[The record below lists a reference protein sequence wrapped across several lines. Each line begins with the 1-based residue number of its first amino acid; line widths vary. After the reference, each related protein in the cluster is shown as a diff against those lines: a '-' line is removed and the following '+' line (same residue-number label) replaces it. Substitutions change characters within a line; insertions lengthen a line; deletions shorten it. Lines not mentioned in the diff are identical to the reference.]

1 MTDTDAITATIDELL
16 KVLSARNI
24 IGDPIEM
31 EDKIIIPITKMGMGF
46 GTGKGWESKGNETIN
61 SKAGGG
67 VGVIPVAIVVV
78 FKGIPGEDAVKI
90 VPLFA
95 SNPGNEPLTGIAA
108 AAQTILEKIGASQD
122 KKEKK
127 EKKEKRSSK
136 EIAVPVE

>member
-46 GTGKGWESKGNETIN
+46 GTGKGWESKGNGTIN

-78 FKGIPGEDAVKI
+78 FKGIPGEDGVKI

-95 SNPGNEPLTGIAA
+95 SSPGNEPLTGIAA

-127 EKKEKRSSK
+127 EKRSSK